1 MVILAAIT
9 AKCSGA
15 QIPYSYP
22 PVSVASGNLG
32 VFFSARISS
41 PFHVSYLYIVT
52 LYKTVAHY
60 VMHLHDAFS
69 VKQMPYEFRYGVQDK
84 YKGNDFGH
92 EEQSNGN
99 SVTGRYYVLLPD
111 GRRQVVSYTADH
123 QRGYIATI
131 TYENPGGST
140 HASGG
145 NRYG

>member
-1 MVILAAIT
+1 MMVILAAIT

-15 QIPYSYP
+15 QNPYSYP
-22 PVSVASGNLG
+22 P
-32 VFFSARISS
+32 
-41 PFHVSYLYIVT
+41 
-52 LYKTVAHY
+52 
-60 VMHLHDAFS
+60 
-69 VKQMPYEFRYGVQDK
+69 MPYEFRYGVQDK

>member
-1 MVILAAIT
+1 MEWSSKVPFGVMMVILAAIT

-15 QIPYSYP
+15 QNPYSYP
-22 PVSVASGNLG
+22 P
-32 VFFSARISS
+32 
-41 PFHVSYLYIVT
+41 
-52 LYKTVAHY
+52 
-60 VMHLHDAFS
+60 
-69 VKQMPYEFRYGVQDK
+69 MPYEFRYGVQDK

>member
-1 MVILAAIT
+1 MLI
-9 AKCSGA
+9 
-15 QIPYSYP
+15 
-22 PVSVASGNLG
+22 
-32 VFFSARISS
+32 
-41 PFHVSYLYIVT
+41 IVGWRFIYMT
-52 LYKTVAHY
+52 CVLLDIV
-60 VMHLHDAFS
+60 S

-84 YKGNDFGH
+84 YQGNDFGH
-92 EEQSNGN
+92 EEQSNGD

-131 TYENPGGST
+131 TYENAGVHPNT